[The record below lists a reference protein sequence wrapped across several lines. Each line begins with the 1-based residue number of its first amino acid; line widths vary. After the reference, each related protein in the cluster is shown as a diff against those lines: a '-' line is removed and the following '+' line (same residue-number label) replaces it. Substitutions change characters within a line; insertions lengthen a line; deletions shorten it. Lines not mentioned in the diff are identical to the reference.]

1 MARPAEPSVHEAI
14 AGTGIDGC
22 PPSAPETALS
32 RRISIGQFGNF
43 VPQLGDGQAIL
54 FGEEVLDRNGERRD
68 VQLKGAGRTP
78 FSRARNLPQRPRRR
92 PSEYRGLSWGN
103 VADGEISV
111 RQRADTLGR
120 D

>member
-1 MARPAEPSVHEAI
+1 MARPAAPSVHEAI
-14 AGTGIDGC
+14 AGTGIDF
-22 PPSAPETALS
+22 ETALS

-78 FSRARNLPQRPRRR
+78 FSRARRRPRR

-103 VADGEISV
+103 VADGEISE

>member
-1 MARPAEPSVHEAI
+1 M
-14 AGTGIDGC
+14 
-22 PPSAPETALS
+22 LS
-32 RRISIGQFGNF
+32 RSFRCCFNDNHLGTSSLSQMPRGRRPHHQGRISIGQFGNF

-54 FGEEVLDRNGERRD
+54 FREEVLDRNGERRD

-78 FSRARNLPQRPRRR
+78 FSRARRRPRR

>member
-1 MARPAEPSVHEAI
+1 MLFQRQPSWHLFIEPDAARATSTP
-14 AGTGIDGC
+14 
-22 PPSAPETALS
+22 S

-78 FSRARNLPQRPRRR
+78 FSRARRRPRR